1 MSGRIPAMSLAM
13 RSSLIGIVILLLA
26 IGGVVASI
34 MREVEAETLRHA
46 TDALGGNLRLLRQT
60 LADEGGAPHFALR
73 DGRLAIGSHVV
84 GPADPAV
91 DRVRDIL
98 GGTATVFQ
106 GDRRIAT
113 NVVNPDGSRAVG
125 TTLAQGP
132 VYQTVLVR
140 GETYRG
146 EATILG
152 VPYLTIYEPIRDAGG
167 SVIGILYAGVRKGD
181 YYALIDRLKAQSAG
195 FGLVLALA
203 GAVVLWLSLR
213 RAVAPLRQ
221 LDAAMRRLAAGDA
234 TTAIPGA
241 GRRDEV
247 GAMAAAV
254 QVFKE
259 GMVRAKALEAETA
272 LARASAEAQRR
283 AGMREMAEAF
293 ERSVGGILAQVSAS
307 ATDLQ
312 ATAGTMNA
320 TATATAARSAAVANA
335 AEEASSNVGTV
346 AAATEQ
352 LGASVREIGRQVDGS
367 ARLTRAAVAEVGESA
382 ARVEALTEAASR
394 IGDVAGLISSIA
406 AQTNL
411 LALNATIEA
420 ARAGPAGRGFAVV
433 AAEVKALAGQTAKAT
448 EEITAQIAA
457 IQASTGRAAGAIG
470 GITVRIEEISGVAA
484 SIAAAVEQQGAATR
498 EIVRNVSQ
506 AASGT
511 GEVTATIA
519 GVAEAA
525 EETGAAA
532 GQVLSA
538 ASTLSR
544 HSAHLSAEVARFLD
558 TVRAA

>member
-1 MSGRIPAMSLAM
+1 M
-13 RSSLIGIVILLLA
+13 RSSVIGIIVLLLA
-26 IGGVVASI
+26 IGGVVVSI
-34 MREVEAETLRHA
+34 MRDVEAEMLRHA
-46 TDALGGNLRLLRQT
+46 TDALGGNVRLLKQT
-60 LADEGGAPHFALR
+60 LSDEGGAPHFALR
-73 DGRLAIGSHVV
+73 DGRLMIGSHVI
-84 GPADPAV
+84 GAADPAV
-91 DRVRDIL
+91 DRVRDLL

-125 TTLAQGP
+125 TTLAPGP
-132 VYQTVLVR
+132 VYDAVLVR

-167 SVIGILYAGVRKGD
+167 TVIGILYAGVKKSQ
-181 YYALIDRLKAQSAG
+181 YYTLIDRLNAQSAG
-195 FGLVLALA
+195 FGLLLALA
-203 GAVVLWLSLR
+203 GAVVLWVSLR
-213 RAVAPLRQ
+213 QAVAPLRQ

-234 TTAIPGA
+234 ATAVPGI

-254 QVFKE
+254 QVFKD
-259 GMVRAKALEAETA
+259 GMVRARALEEETA
-272 LARASAEAQRR
+272 LARASAEVQRR

-293 ERSVGGILAQVSAS
+293 ELSVGGILAQVSAS

-312 ATAGTMNA
+312 ATARTMTA
-320 TATATAARSAAVANA
+320 TATATAARSTAVAAA

-346 AAATEQ
+346 AVAAEQ
-352 LGASVREIGRQVDGS
+352 LGASVHEIGRQVDGS
-367 ARLTRAAVAEVGESA
+367 ARLTQVAVAEVGEGA
-382 ARVEALTEAASR
+382 ARLQALTEATAR
-394 IGDVAGLISSIA
+394 IGDVAGLIASIA

-420 ARAGPAGRGFAVV
+420 ARAGDAGRGFAVV
-433 AAEVKALAGQTAKAT
+433 AAEVKELASQTAKAT
-448 EEITAQIAA
+448 EEITSQIAA
-457 IQASTGRAAGAIG
+457 IEASTDRAAGAIG
-470 GITVRIEEISGVAA
+470 GITGRIEEISSVAG
-484 SIAAAVEQQGAATR
+484 SIAAAVEEQDAATR

-511 GEVTATIA
+511 GAVTANIA
-519 GVAEAA
+519 GVAQAA

-532 GQVLSA
+532 SQVLSA

-544 HSAHLSAEVARFLD
+544 HSAHLSAEVARFLE